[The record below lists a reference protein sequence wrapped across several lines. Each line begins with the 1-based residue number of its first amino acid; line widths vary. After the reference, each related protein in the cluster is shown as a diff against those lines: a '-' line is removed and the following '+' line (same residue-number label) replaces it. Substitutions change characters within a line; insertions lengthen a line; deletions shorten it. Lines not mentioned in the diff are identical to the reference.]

1 MDLTQLK
8 RDIEA
13 RMTKSIETLASQLL
27 RLRTGRANPSLLDHV
42 RVDYYGSEVP
52 ISQIANVVVEDARTL
67 SITPWERTMIAAIEK
82 AIMKSDLGI
91 TPNTAGTTMRINM
104 PPLTEERRRDLV
116 KVVKGEV
123 EQTRVTIR
131 GVRRDANTSIKD
143 AVKAKTLTEDDEKRA
158 ETDIQ
163 KLTDNYIAK
172 ADEVG
177 AAKEK
182 ELMSV

>member
-1 MDLTQLK
+1 MDLNQLK

-13 RMTKSIETLASQLL
+13 RMTKSIDTLASQLL
-27 RLRTGRANPSLLDHV
+27 RLRTGRANPALLDHV
-42 RVDYYGSEVP
+42 RVDYYGSDVP
-52 ISQIANVVVEDARTL
+52 ISQVANVVVEDARTL

-82 AIMKSDLGI
+82 AIMKSDLGL
-91 TPNTAGTTMRINM
+91 TPNTAGATMRINM

-116 KVVKGEV
+116 KVVKSEV

-158 ETDIQ
+158 EADIQ
-163 KLTDNYIAK
+163 KLTDLYISK

-182 ELMSV
+182 ELMAV

>member
-1 MDLTQLK
+1 MDLNQLK

-13 RMTKSIETLASQLL
+13 RMTKSIDTLASQLL
-27 RLRTGRANPSLLDHV
+27 RLRTGRANPALLDHV
-42 RVDYYGSEVP
+42 RVDYYGSDVP
-52 ISQIANVVVEDARTL
+52 ISQVANVVVEDARTL

-82 AIMKSDLGI
+82 AIMKSDLGL
-91 TPNTAGTTMRINM
+91 TPNTAGATMRINM
-104 PPLTEERRRDLV
+104 PPLSEERRRDLV
-116 KVVKGEV
+116 KVVKSEV

-158 ETDIQ
+158 EADIQ
-163 KLTDNYIAK
+163 KLTDLYISK
-172 ADEVG
+172 ADDVG

-182 ELMSV
+182 ELMAV

>member
-1 MDLTQLK
+1 MDLAQLK
-8 RDIEA
+8 RDIDA
-13 RMTKSIETLASQLL
+13 RMNKSIETLAAQLL
-27 RLRTGRANPSLLDHV
+27 RLRTGRANASLLDHI
-42 RVDYYGSEVP
+42 RVDYYGSDVP
-52 ISQIANVVVEDARTL
+52 ISQVANVVVEDARTL

-116 KVVKGEV
+116 KVVKAEV

-131 GVRRDANTSIKD
+131 GVRRDANSSIKD

-158 ETDIQ
+158 EADIQ
-163 KLTDNYIAK
+163 KLTDAYIAK

-182 ELMSV
+182 DLMSV

>member
-1 MDLTQLK
+1 MDLTQMK

-13 RMTKSIETLASQLL
+13 RMTKSIDTLSSQLL
-27 RLRTGRANPSLLDHV
+27 RLRTGRASAALLDHV
-42 RVDYYGSEVP
+42 RVDYYGSDVP
-52 ISQIANVVVEDARTL
+52 ISQVANVVVEDARTL
-67 SITPWERTMIAAIEK
+67 SITPWERTMIAVIEK

-104 PPLTEERRRDLV
+104 PPLTEERRRDLT

-131 GVRRDANTSIKD
+131 GIRRDANTSIKD

-158 ETDIQ
+158 EADIQ
-163 KLTDNYIAK
+163 KLTDLYISK

-182 ELMSV
+182 ELMTV